1 MRGLFAAAIAAAVLV
16 WIFWPKSP
24 HFTKEDIAQTQSD
37 IRKTFEERKGIRVV
51 DVKLLKESNRKL
63 IGYAKIESDDLK
75 ELAKVL
81 GNSTRDGTI
90 TKSCSATMAD
100 DWQWVWRC
108 E

>member
-51 DVKLLKESNRKL
+51 DVKLPE
-63 IGYAKIESDDLK
+63 
-75 ELAKVL
+75 
-81 GNSTRDGTI
+81 
-90 TKSCSATMAD
+90 AD
-100 DWQWVWRC
+100 RVRQDR